1 MLCSLIWLFTY
12 SGGSGLRTHKRTFWG
27 SKKKKTHTSQCGI
40 LSLFLAQLL
49 VQVVVVAA
57 VELVGFHVVFRYNFF
72 PPLFFFFIFF
82 LCRNK
87 YMYLTRAPTK
97 KVVVG
102 AEVPVLPF
110 ANSVSKRQPPFRGGW
125 GGGIR

>member
-12 SGGSGLRTHKRTFWG
+12 SGGSGLGAHILGKQ
-27 SKKKKTHTSQCGI
+27 KTHTSQCGI